1 MERRGAKRM
10 AMNLPLVVHGTDMHG
25 KDFEEM
31 TTSINISSVG
41 VFLLLHH
48 NVSESSELV
57 VSVIPPLES
66 GGPLLGRFTARG
78 RVLRREA
85 LGSPSKSTYL
95 AIQFT
100 EKLHLNSRVVL
111 FLNTVNVFLG
121 RNFGLR
127 TAQNETTDKRR
138 SVFIRL

>member
-1 MERRGAKRM
+1 M
-10 AMNLPLVVHGTDMHG
+10 AMNLPLVIHGTDMQG
-25 KDFEEM
+25 KHFEEM

-48 NVSESSELV
+48 NVPESSEIV

-78 RVLRREA
+78 RVLRRES
-85 LGSPSKSTYL
+85 LGSASKFTYL

-100 EKLHLNSRVVL
+100 EKLQLNS
-111 FLNTVNVFLG
+111 
-121 RNFGLR
+121 
-127 TAQNETTDKRR
+127 
-138 SVFIRL
+138 

>member
-100 EKLHLNSRVVL
+100 EKLQINS
-111 FLNTVNVFLG
+111 
-121 RNFGLR
+121 
-127 TAQNETTDKRR
+127 
-138 SVFIRL
+138 